1 MITVVTV
8 EMTRRH
14 FVRHHKKGNDFSPLG
29 YISEIGSK
37 LSLFRYDRY
46 FSVPGRRRGGKRKG
60 VKARTWSRKY
70 LTIPTYSFP
79 ERELIF
85 NAVSPLSH
93 PAPKADSPRPEIFLG
108 ANQFVPKYLYKDRSV
123 R

>member
-37 LSLFRYDRY
+37 LSLSSDMTGTFQCL
-46 FSVPGRRRGGKRKG
+46 GEEEGGNERGSKQ
-60 VKARTWSRKY
+60 
-70 LTIPTYSFP
+70 
-79 ERELIF
+79 ELGQEKI
-85 NAVSPLSH
+85 
-93 PAPKADSPRPEIFLG
+93 
-108 ANQFVPKYLYKDRSV
+108 
-123 R
+123 

>member
-37 LSLFRYDRY
+37 LSLSSDMTGTFQYQEEEQ
-46 FSVPGRRRGGKRKG
+46 RGKG
-60 VKARTWSRKY
+60 VKA
-70 LTIPTYSFP
+70 
-79 ERELIF
+79 ELGQEKI
-85 NAVSPLSH
+85 
-93 PAPKADSPRPEIFLG
+93 
-108 ANQFVPKYLYKDRSV
+108 
-123 R
+123 

>member
-46 FSVPGRRRGGKRKG
+46 VSVPGRRRGGERGSKQNLVKKISDDTYLQFPGKR
-60 VKARTWSRKY
+60 
-70 LTIPTYSFP
+70 TYF
-79 ERELIF
+79 
-85 NAVSPLSH
+85 
-93 PAPKADSPRPEIFLG
+93 
-108 ANQFVPKYLYKDRSV
+108 
-123 R
+123 